1 MLLKEGEPPGNVQAY
16 VAIVRRLS
24 VPLPEK
30 ETASPGLM
38 VTFDAG
44 LSIDAVGA

>member
-1 MLLKEGEPPGNVQAY
+1 MLLKEGEPPGNVHAY
-16 VAIVRRLS
+16 VAICPSAS
-24 VPLPEK
+24 VPVPEK

-44 LSIDAVGA
+44 LSMVAVGA